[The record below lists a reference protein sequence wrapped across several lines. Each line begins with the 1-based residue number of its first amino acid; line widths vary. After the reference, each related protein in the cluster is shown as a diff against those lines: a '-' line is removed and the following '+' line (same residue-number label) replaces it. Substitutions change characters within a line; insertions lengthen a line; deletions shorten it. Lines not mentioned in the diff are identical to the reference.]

1 MPTIMLPIPEIIEI
15 FKNRYVIR
23 DREAGYEIETAE
35 SLEEAEQIMEKFI
48 KEDKANGF
56 YEPKFYEIYDKV
68 KEEIISISE

>member
-48 KEDKANGF
+48 KEGKANGF
-56 YEPKFYEIYDKV
+56 YKPKFYEIYDKV

>member
-35 SLEEAEQIMEKFI
+35 SLEEA
-48 KEDKANGF
+48 
-56 YEPKFYEIYDKV
+56 
-68 KEEIISISE
+68 

>member
-48 KEDKANGF
+48 KEDKVMDFMNQNF
-56 YEPKFYEIYDKV
+56 MKFTIK
-68 KEEIISISE
+68 